1 MLALTGCVFP
11 SKEGFG
17 CTPRTPVNASKHK
30 PRARDL
36 MHPTEVQKPTRN
48 STPTHAIPP
57 MSPGPCPR
65 AERHIPSRGIPV
77 QNILAF
83 HLAVEGRAGVS
94 VQAAAE
100 QPPVCR
106 SLKSGFVFRFCASLC
121 ADSCLQ
127 AAASCRPPQ
136 DGNTG
141 ILAVVRGVLTPPT
154 PEYLNPATSAMQDFN
169 SKLAIETVF
178 TPSSNPISKSRI
190 SNCPPLM
197 VTQAESIGTSNS
209 RCMWGLGPG
218 LQLKKALHERVSKK
232 LLLAREYCGTKREL
246 TFVVNQKDSGLFQ
259 VSIPARLL

>member
-1 MLALTGCVFP
+1 MQEFEVGFRLSILCIFVCGLMSASSSFVSP
-11 SKEGFG
+11 S
-17 CTPRTPVNASKHK
+17 
-30 PRARDL
+30 
-36 MHPTEVQKPTRN
+36 
-48 STPTHAIPP
+48 
-57 MSPGPCPR
+57 
-65 AERHIPSRGIPV
+65 
-77 QNILAF
+77 
-83 HLAVEGRAGVS
+83 AGW
-94 VQAAAE
+94 
-100 QPPVCR
+100 
-106 SLKSGFVFRFCASLC
+106 
-121 ADSCLQ
+121 
-127 AAASCRPPQ
+127 
-136 DGNTG
+136 
-141 ILAVVRGVLTPPT
+141 ILAVVGGVLTPPT